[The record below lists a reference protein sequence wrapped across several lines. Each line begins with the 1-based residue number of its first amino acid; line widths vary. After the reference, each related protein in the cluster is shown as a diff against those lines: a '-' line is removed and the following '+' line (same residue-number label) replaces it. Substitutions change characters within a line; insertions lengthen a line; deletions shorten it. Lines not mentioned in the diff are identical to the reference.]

1 MALPQAQLGSMP
13 SISLGGY
20 IPAARN
26 DPSVLEQALMAF
38 LGGAAGTAGNRLV
51 DKALPDPQRVASEKL
66 ARDKMTMEKDYN
78 DSRLGLDRDRNT
90 IAREELTATTANR
103 TADRDANVKDRAAD
117 RGQREADEARRT
129 MMAMQARL
137 GDAGLAQSQAE
148 AAEATRQEV
157 LRLRAAEEERTALA
171 RKADA
176 DARAPLTAAQANYYN
191 AQAEA
196 IKNPFGTPQNAS
208 ERAGVALGMTRE
220 PQPETNLDLE
230 ELAKIQQEGQRQPGF
245 TEQAANLTAP
255 VAKQTMEWMQNSP
268 MVDNLKVGAEKVA
281 DYYSFLPRKIYET
294 FIAPAL
300 QPSNLVKPV
309 ETSTRPSYE
318 EQRAIMEQERLRN
331 KMLLDQMRSRGLT
344 ELNG

>member
-20 IPAARN
+20 IPAARK

-66 ARDKMTMEKDYN
+66 ARDKMTMDKEYN
-78 DSRLGLDRDRNT
+78 DAQLGLGRDRNLL
-90 IAREELTATTANR
+90 ARDELNATVTGRNEDRTSNDNNR
-103 TADRDANVKDRAAD
+103 KADRD
-117 RGQREADEARRT
+117 QRDVEEARRT
-129 MMAMQARL
+129 FLALQARL
-137 GDAGLAQSQAE
+137 NDTSLAQAQAE
-148 AAEATRQEV
+148 GNEATRQEAM
-157 LRLRAAEEERTALA
+157 RLRAADEERTAAA
-171 RKADA
+171 RNAELQ
-176 DARAPLTAAQANYYN
+176 ARAPLTAAQARLLN
-191 AQAEA
+191 AQASGFEA
-196 IKNPFGTPQNAS
+196 DSQRMAPQSRSQA
-208 ERAGVALGMTRE
+208 AGEALGIRQD
-220 PQPETNLDLE
+220 PPTNLDLD
-230 ELAKIQQEGQRQPGF
+230 ELRAIQLEGQQPPIN
-245 TEQAANLTAP
+245 NL
-255 VAKQTMEWMQNSP
+255 E
-268 MVDNLKVGAEKVA
+268 VGAQKVA

-300 QPSNLVKPV
+300 QPSNRVKPV